1 MHQLPA
7 STREASRTTGSARIR
22 TTVSMEPLYPR
33 DEVGTL
39 PGRGGLMTL
48 AFPIAAL
55 GTFVV
60 VGLGSLAVAALALAH
75 VVAPWGVF
83 FFYALPALVFF
94 GWTVVE
100 LAPARAHHCR
110 LLLRPRRPAACPPER
125 RAAPAPAPSLDE
137 PNGDRVLMRQLMR
150 MWLVCMRPV
159 MDAWRAPRVRRCVNA
174 GFGIGG
180 LATAALVVHNLYS
193 EPWPF

>member
-94 GWTVVE
+94 SWTVAE
-100 LAPARAHHCR
+100 LAPALARRCTSP
-110 LLLRPRRPAACPPER
+110 RPPPRDPRACPPQPSDAGA
-125 RAAPAPAPSLDE
+125 AAPAVRPHAEPSL
-137 PNGDRVLMRQLMR
+137 M
-150 MWLVCMRPV
+150 
-159 MDAWRAPRVRRCVNA
+159 A
-174 GFGIGG
+174 
-180 LATAALVVHNLYS
+180 
-193 EPWPF
+193 